1 MFFLSKSG
9 VGVTEQNGRL
19 TDGLFLMVVESYCG
33 VPVVLLLNHVL
44 HDSMLLTFNCAAI
57 VS

>member
-1 MFFLSKSG
+1 MFLSKRG
-9 VGVTEQNGRL
+9 VGLTEKNGKL

-33 VPVVLLLNHVL
+33 VPVVLLLHRVL
-44 HDSMLLTFNCAAI
+44 HDSMLLTLNCAAI